1 MPLRSR
7 GNANHRELTQL
18 EKARLNKGLSIS
30 EVCRLTNLS
39 YDNYIKYEREEVK
52 AQYMCFDTMR
62 RISDVL
68 EIDLMSDYHCFKAN
82 SAQIVKA
89 YMDNHNLSIRKLAE
103 KCKVSVTTV
112 KNWRNGSCSP
122 SYDKWEQFFK

>member
-1 MPLRSR
+1 MLLKNR

-39 YDNYIKYEREEVK
+39 YDNYIKYEKEEVK
-52 AQYMCFDTMR
+52 PQYMCLDTLR
-62 RISDVL
+62 KISDVL
-68 EIDLMSDYHCFKAN
+68 KIDLMSDYHNFKAN
-82 SAQIVKA
+82 SASVVKK
-89 YMDNHNLSIRKLAE
+89 YMDDHNLSIRKFAE
-103 KCKVSVTTV
+103 KCNVSVTTV
-112 KNWRNGSCSP
+112 KNWCNGSCSP

>member
-1 MPLRSR
+1 MKNR
-7 GNANHRELTQL
+7 GNANYRELTQL

-30 EVCRLTNLS
+30 EVCRLINLS
-39 YDNYIKYEREEVK
+39 YDNYIKYEKEEVK
-52 AQYMCFDTMR
+52 PQYMCLDTLR
-62 RISDVL
+62 KISDVL
-68 EIDLMSDYHCFKAN
+68 KIDLISDYHNFKAN
-82 SAQIVKA
+82 SASVVKK
-89 YMDNHNLSIRKLAE
+89 YMDDHNLSIRKFAE

>member
-1 MPLRSR
+1 MKNR
-7 GNANHRELTQL
+7 GNTNHRELTQL

-30 EVCRLTNLS
+30 EVCQLTNLS
-39 YDNYIKYEREEVK
+39 YDNYIKYEREEIK
-52 AQYMCFDTMR
+52 PQYMCFDTIR
-62 RISDVL
+62 RISSVL
-68 EIDLMSDYHCFKAN
+68 EIDLMSDYHYFKAN
-82 SAQIVKA
+82 SAQVVKE
-89 YMDNHNLSIRKLAE
+89 YMDNHNLSIRKFAE